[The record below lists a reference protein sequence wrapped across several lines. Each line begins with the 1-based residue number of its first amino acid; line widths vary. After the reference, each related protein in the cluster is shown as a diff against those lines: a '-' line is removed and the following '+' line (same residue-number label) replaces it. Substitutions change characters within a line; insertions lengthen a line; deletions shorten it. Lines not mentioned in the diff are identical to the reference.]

1 MLGRTESVAA
11 PRQKVSLLSG
21 ERWTEGFLLSA
32 AILLFATSLMK
43 LLSIGSGPRL
53 LLAPDPLLRIRLSW
67 LMLGESALEVAVA
80 GLLVSKADRGL
91 RLLAAFWLGA
101 LFCGYHLALAIF
113 DPHAY
118 CPCLGT
124 LYGRLGIKPIT
135 ADRVAKL
142 LSLYFLTG
150 PLFMWFW
157 KPIGRLTRWVRAGS
171 V

>member
-1 MLGRTESVAA
+1 MVASKQRA
-11 PRQKVSLLSG
+11 CLPPG
-21 ERWTEGFLLSA
+21 ERWAEGFLLSA
-32 AILLFATSLMK
+32 AVLLFVTSVMK

-67 LMLGESALEVAVA
+67 LMLEESALEVAVA
-80 GLLVSKADRGL
+80 VFLVSKADRGL

-101 LFCGYHLALAIF
+101 LFCGYHLALAIL

-142 LSLYFLTG
+142 LSLYFLAG
-150 PLFMWFW
+150 PLFMWSW